1 MSDIDLIAI
10 GERLRVIRG
19 RLTQS
24 AFAERL
30 EMERKTVGRYE
41 SGERAPDALAL
52 LRLMSEFG
60 ADPAW
65 VLTGTGAAPQITED
79 ERELLAL
86 YRSASLTGK
95 MAAVG
100 ALQGAMNAAPSQ
112 AEQRSRDSRHIAGR
126 DMVNSGNVVEGSMQ
140 VFHQAPKGNI
150 ASGDIKKTSRKR
162 GK

>member
-1 MSDIDLIAI
+1 MGPIGPTVKHLNGDSVDLDLALV
-10 GERLRVIRG
+10 GERLRAVRG

-30 EMERKTVGRYE
+30 DIERKTVGRYE

-65 VLTGTGAAPQITED
+65 VLTGSGSAPTMTED
-79 ERELLAL
+79 ERELIAL
-86 YRSASLTGK
+86 YRAAPLAVK

-100 ALQGAMNAAPSQ
+100 ALKGGGMGS
-112 AEQRSRDSRHIAGR
+112 AGGL
-126 DMVNSGNVVEGSMQ
+126 SQ
-140 VFHQAPKGNI
+140 VFHGPVRGAV
-150 ASGDIKKTSRKR
+150 AARDVIKKR
-162 GK
+162 GKR